1 MSSSDTVTLLCTFPM
16 IIQYCEMCNSVMSS
30 GLVFFSLWQLKAAYT
45 VWLIISGNDCQII
58 MWRVSYTNENQIV
71 LVLVLSVFTDYIT
84 RKANKMTSMKYKS
97 IYLGKFLIKG
107 NKSYFK
113 LVEIWVIQVWVKQVE
128 MTEMSNPNEM
138 GLNLS

>member
-1 MSSSDTVTLLCTFPM
+1 
-16 IIQYCEMCNSVMSS
+16 
-30 GLVFFSLWQLKAAYT
+30 
-45 VWLIISGNDCQII
+45 